1 MGTNLIGANILG
13 VESMKKTLSKSMAVL
28 RLVISLIWIAL
39 SIFAMFYT
47 HKTVQRAQSWLGE
60 TLAPLIESIDNV
72 HAIMVESNDVLVGV
86 EESLDSVQDVT
97 VDMTI
102 LLTDTRPLVS
112 ESTEVIASDI
122 PGAIE
127 GIQASMPSLI
137 ETAATVDETL
147 RFLSNFE
154 ASIPIPF
161 RDSLS
166 FGLGIDYDP
175 ETPLDQALEDL
186 NGNMDGIPENLR
198 DLEDDLTT
206 ANDNLLVVRDDL
218 SALADDLYE
227 INQELKDINPR
238 LEALTEDV
246 QALQSTLTG
255 VEERAVTVLPIAR
268 AVTISLLALIL
279 LAQLPTIYMALLVL
293 RGEIFSDQA

>member
-1 MGTNLIGANILG
+1 
-13 VESMKKTLSKSMAVL
+13 MKKTLSKSMAVL

-39 SIFAMFYT
+39 SVVAIIYAHRT
-47 HKTVQRAQSWLGE
+47 IQQAQNWLGE
-60 TLAPLIESIDNV
+60 SLTPLIESVDNL
-72 HAIMVESNDVLVGV
+72 HAIMDESNDVLVGV
-86 EESLDSVQDVT
+86 EESLDSVQDTT
-97 VDMTI
+97 VDVTL

-112 ESTEVIASDI
+112 ETTEVIASDV
-122 PGAIE
+122 PDAIE
-127 GIQASMPSLI
+127 GIQTSMPSLI

-147 RFLSNFE
+147 KFLSNFQ

-161 RDSLS
+161 RDALS

-175 ETPLDQALEDL
+175 EIPLDQALEDL
-186 NGNMDGIPENLR
+186 GGNLDGIPENLR
-198 DLEDDLTT
+198 GLEEDLTT

-227 INQELKDINPR
+227 INQELKDINPQ

-246 QALQSTLTG
+246 QALQSTLAG
-255 VEERAVTVLPIAR
+255 VEERAATLLPILR
-268 AVTISLLALIL
+268 TVTIAFFALIL

-293 RGEIFSDQA
+293 RGDIFPDQD